1 MLCVIDIC
9 SRYARIVPLKDKDG
23 VTSNAF
29 QKILDDSGNKSAK
42 TWVDKCSE
50 FYNRSIKSWMGK
62 NDINM
67 YSTHNEGKSV
77 GKCCC
82 WKIY

>member
-1 MLCVIDIC
+1 MRVIDIY
-9 SRYARIVPLKDKDG
+9 SRYAGIVPLKDEDG
-23 VTSNAF
+23 VTTNAF
-29 QKILDDSGNKSAK
+29 QNILDESDNKSAK

-50 FYNRSIKSWMGK
+50 FYNRSIKSWIEK
-62 NDINM
+62 NDIKM
-67 YSTHNEGKSV
+67 YSTHNEGKSF